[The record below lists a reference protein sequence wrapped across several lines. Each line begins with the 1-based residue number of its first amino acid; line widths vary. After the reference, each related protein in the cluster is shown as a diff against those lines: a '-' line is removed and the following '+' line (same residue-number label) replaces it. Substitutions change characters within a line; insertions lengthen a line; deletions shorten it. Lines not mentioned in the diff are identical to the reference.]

1 MAESPV
7 TKSKL
12 SPLGWSLDW
21 WSVLLALAAA
31 ALVRAGVLP
40 RIPW

>member
-12 SPLGWSLDW
+12 SPLEWGLDW
-21 WSVLLALAAA
+21 WSVLLAL
-31 ALVRAGVLP
+31 P
-40 RIPW
+40 RRRW